1 MPNVLYATI
10 VLQSNG
16 IYRLC
21 LCTVSRCS
29 LYVLSC
35 VSRWDILRKDAE
47 GGVGQQEKGRSG
59 AAGRGVCRGEV
70 ASGGRV
76 TLGFVRGGFRMGEA
90 DSGGVAIDLEERH
103 SHWRIVG
110 RRWLDRGGDDPPDE
124 GRGVVGFELCCWAGW
139 MRSKFSV
146 QNL

>member
-1 MPNVLYATI
+1 MQKEELVSKRRVVAVPLEEEYAEARS
-10 VLQSNG
+10 QG
-16 IYRLC
+16 H
-21 LCTVSRCS
+21 
-29 LYVLSC
+29 
-35 VSRWDILRKDAE
+35 LR
-47 GGVGQQEKGRSG
+47 
-59 AAGRGVCRGEV
+59 
-70 ASGGRV
+70 
-76 TLGFVRGGFRMGEA
+76 FVRGGFRMGEA